1 MIVISMSENIMNSKT
16 LLAFLYAIPTEN
28 VHDSTFKKLATELK
42 CQPVNWEAVQEKVD
56 DILKTHPKL
65 QQLWTHCKTQLESKT
80 QQALLALLP
89 SQDVLN
95 QYPQPA
101 IRRSGLPGK
110 PDKETIEITNTAV
123 VILQSDNPPALAKQ
137 LLQPLPE
144 KPKSPQPVGN
154 D

>member
-1 MIVISMSENIMNSKT
+1 MNSTT
-16 LLAFLYAIPTEN
+16 LLAFLYAILTEN
-28 VHDSTFKKLATELK
+28 VQDFAFKKLATELK
-42 CQPVNWEAVQEKVD
+42 CQPLDWEAVQEKVD
-56 DILKTHPKL
+56 DILSTHPKL
-65 QQLWTHCKTQLESKT
+65 EQMWTHCKTQLESKT
-80 QQALLALLP
+80 PQALLALLP

-101 IRRSGLPGK
+101 IPRSGLPGN

-123 VILQSDNPPALAKQ
+123 VILQSDKPAEMAQK
-137 LLQPLPE
+137 LLQPLTE